1 MFGLHF
7 EWPPKRVLLYVCPID
22 SNRME
27 LFLKA
32 GNPYDDD
39 KTVITV
45 RIIDVFDDAATVNFT
60 LTVSSHFFSDIKI
73 NHQLHLTKSRWV
85 LPRNNTIT
93 ECRQTHGT

>member
-1 MFGLHF
+1 
-7 EWPPKRVLLYVCPID
+7 
-22 SNRME
+22 ME

-32 GNPYDDD
+32 GDPNDDD

-60 LTVSSHFFSDIKI
+60 LTVRSYFFSNIKI
-73 NHQLHLTKSRWV
+73 KHQLHLTKSRWV
-85 LPRNNTIT
+85 LPRNITIT

>member
-1 MFGLHF
+1 MYIF
-7 EWPPKRVLLYVCPID
+7 PID

-32 GNPYDDD
+32 GNPNDDH

-60 LTVSSHFFSDIKI
+60 LTVRSYFFM
-73 NHQLHLTKSRWV
+73 TSR
-85 LPRNNTIT
+85 
-93 ECRQTHGT
+93 